1 MVFGGNGRGISH
13 RQQSIKGRPSIMIYG
28 ASSDPS
34 PPPVPKSNLFLPTVS
49 PLNKEKNRKL
59 KKLLIVRK
67 ILLAVALE
75 YVWRTV
81 WTIYI
86 LMMGR

>member
-28 ASSDPS
+28 ASSDP
-34 PPPVPKSNLFLPTVS
+34 PPVPKSNLFLPTVS

-59 KKLLIVRK
+59 KKLLIVK
-67 ILLAVALE
+67 QILLAIALE
-75 YVWRTV
+75 YVRRTV
-81 WTIYI
+81 
-86 LMMGR
+86 

>member
-1 MVFGGNGRGISH
+1 ME
-13 RQQSIKGRPSIMIYG
+13 P
-28 ASSDPS
+28 PLTPTPPPPPLPP

-59 KKLLIVRK
+59 KKLLIVK
-67 ILLAVALE
+67 QILLAIALG

-81 WTIYI
+81 
-86 LMMGR
+86 

>member
-28 ASSDPS
+28 ASSDP

-59 KKLLIVRK
+59 KKLLIVRQI
-67 ILLAVALE
+67 ILAIALE

>member
-1 MVFGGNGRGISH
+1 ME
-13 RQQSIKGRPSIMIYG
+13 P
-28 ASSDPS
+28 PLTPTPPPPLPL

-59 KKLLIVRK
+59 KKLLIVK
-67 ILLAVALE
+67 QILLAIALG

-81 WTIYI
+81 
-86 LMMGR
+86 

>member
-1 MVFGGNGRGISH
+1 ME
-13 RQQSIKGRPSIMIYG
+13 P
-28 ASSDPS
+28 PLTPTPPPPLPL